1 MTNLVKGGRTP
12 ARVAQ
17 TATKKVDLGS
27 GSDTLIGVFGP
38 EQAMKALVR
47 DSNGRIRKVKRGSR
61 ISAGL
66 VVAIDAKGL
75 MVQRSGKVHRMEI
88 PAG

>member
-27 GSDTLIGVFGP
+27 GSETLIGVFGP
-38 EQAMKALVR
+38 EQSMKALVR
-47 DSNGRIRKVKRGSR
+47 DANGRIRKVKRGSR

-66 VVAIDAKGL
+66 IVAIDAKGL
-75 MVQRSGKVHRMEI
+75 MVQRSGKVERMAI